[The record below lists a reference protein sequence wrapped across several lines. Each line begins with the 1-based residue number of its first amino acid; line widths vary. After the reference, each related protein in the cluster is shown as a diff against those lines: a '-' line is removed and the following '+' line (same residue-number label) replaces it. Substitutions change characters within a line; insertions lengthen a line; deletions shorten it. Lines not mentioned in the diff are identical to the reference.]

1 MPAMS
6 NLAER
11 KLQKGSQ
18 EPVVLPAGG
27 AINDAQARAILS
39 QTGCWCVIRPLR
51 KSRQK
56 SGKYPQTAR
65 ELSIQ
70 GPVEAWEEAERLAKE
85 DVKKKRQNRSKKT

>member
-1 MPAMS
+1 MSAMS

-56 SGKYPQTAR
+56 SGFYPRTAR
-65 ELSIQ
+65 ELAIW

-85 DVKKKRQNRSKKT
+85 AVQKNGKTGATKT

>member
-1 MPAMS
+1 M
-6 NLAER
+6 
-11 KLQKGSQ
+11 
-18 EPVVLPAGG
+18 LPAGG

-56 SGKYPQTAR
+56 SGFYPRTAR
-65 ELSIQ
+65 ELAIW

-85 DVKKKRQNRSKKT
+85 DVQKNGKTGATKT